1 MSAALSRWLYCLAVR
16 LHRRHGWLIAAATY
30 LFLAAATVLT
40 GGLALMAALVVE
52 RQLQKRRAA
61 A

>member
-1 MSAALSRWLYCLAVR
+1 MI
-16 LHRRHGWLIAAATY
+16 RRHPRLIAAALY
-30 LFLAAATVLT
+30 VFLGAATVLT

>member
-1 MSAALSRWLYCLAVR
+1 MSAALARWLYRLAVR
-16 LHRRHGWLIAAATY
+16 LRRHGWLAAAALY
-30 LFLAAATVLT
+30 VFLGAASVLT
-40 GGLALMAALVVE
+40 AGLALMAALVVE